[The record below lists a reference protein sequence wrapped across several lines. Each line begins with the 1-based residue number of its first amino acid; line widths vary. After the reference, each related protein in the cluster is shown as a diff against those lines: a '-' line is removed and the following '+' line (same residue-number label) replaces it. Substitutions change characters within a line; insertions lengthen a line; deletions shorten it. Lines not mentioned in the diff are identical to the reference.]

1 MSCNDM
7 TGNIACLHAALAT
20 VYNVPCTAFCALP
33 CNVLQCILILLS
45 FPVVPINIYTTHKA
59 SKLATPLRFITL
71 LPCPADQS
79 SATLKSVQWN
89 CVDPI
94 SRPGQPRSHVM
105 VPGGPIKVPAD
116 TVLALQ
122 KVSSLDLRQEIRCVK
137 TIYKCNRLLWYC

>member
-1 MSCNDM
+1 MY
-7 TGNIACLHAALAT
+7 LALLSVHDRAT
-20 VYNVPCTAFCALP
+20 YCS
-33 CNVLQCILILLS
+33 ILILLS
-45 FPVVPINIYTTHKA
+45 FPAVPINIYTTHEA

-105 VPGGPIKVPAD
+105 VPRGPIKVPAD

-137 TIYKCNRLLWYC
+137 TIYKCNRLLVVLVAAILARSMHSPSN